1 MPVSEAARIMN
12 ENDTKL
18 WRMIRRYIEAAMS
31 GKDESGVKHMGIDEA
46 SVRGHSYIAVF
57 ADAQK
62 YAIGVLERRCLFRP
76 GQSGAAGQYDQYDRA
91 ENRDGPF
98 ALVFHIL
105 FSSIR
110 PSAG

>member
-1 MPVSEAARIMN
+1 MSFTPERVQFFFGIVLGVN
-12 ENDTKL
+12 YNDLIVRKL
-18 WRMIRRYIEAAMS
+18 LN
-31 GKDESGVKHMGIDEA
+31 
-46 SVRGHSYIAVF
+46 VF